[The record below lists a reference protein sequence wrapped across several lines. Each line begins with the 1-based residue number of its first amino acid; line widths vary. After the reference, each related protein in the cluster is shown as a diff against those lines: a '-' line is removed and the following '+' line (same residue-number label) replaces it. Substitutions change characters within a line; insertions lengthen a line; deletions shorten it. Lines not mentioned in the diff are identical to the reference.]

1 NLKDIKLKWSS
12 LGEAEKNKYLEES
25 AALKAEGRTQHLSP
39 ELRELKVKKHLK
51 QLKLEVSSLEILGV
65 ETAVMLFDCQKPN
78 LEVLEVSSKGAAAF
92 LDSTETLSSFA
103 LHFKGSSSSASAAK
117 ESVDALVK
125 KVQEVFNQKY
135 NEAGGSGRLPYQSL
149 QNHSI
154 IINASGLPNGLTL
167 KKPSHYGRKQ
177 LEDILKAAEQISF
190 HIGEWFAHKF

>member
-1 NLKDIKLKWSS
+1 
-12 LGEAEKNKYLEES
+12 
-25 AALKAEGRTQHLSP
+25 
-39 ELRELKVKKHLK
+39 
-51 QLKLEVSSLEILGV
+51 
-65 ETAVMLFDCQKPN
+65 MLFYCQKPN

-117 ESVDALVK
+117 ETVDALVK

-135 NEAGGSGRLPYQSL
+135 NDAGGSGRLPYQSL

-177 LEDILKAAEQISF
+177 LFLKAAEQISF
-190 HIGEWFAHKF
+190 HIDVQSVEEAVQTCDIVVMTANILRVKIRPKLWKIFWRECVEMVSFLHAWAVPDRSQEGPVPLQSWS